1 MAVGTVSGI
10 EPDDNWQLIST
21 TTISSG
27 TSQYTYSSL
36 SGYKTIMIS
45 GRSIVK
51 SAEQFITA
59 QVNGVTTQGAYAGV
73 NNAAEFFYVAPSQAA
88 SSGFNIVFYNI
99 NQTVPHKVEM
109 TGYGGTG
116 ETAYYTNPTEITS
129 IKLYNRDGA
138 TFTSGTIYLY
148 GIAA

>member
-10 EPDDNWQLIST
+10 EPDDNWQLITT

-27 TSQYTYSSL
+27 TAQYTYSSL
-36 SGYKTIMIS
+36 SGYKKIMLA
-45 GRSIVK
+45 GKNIVK
-51 SAEQFITA
+51 NAEDYSVIQL
-59 QVNGVTTQGAYAGV
+59 NGVTANGAYVSNSSNGS
-73 NNAAEFFYVAPSQAA
+73 FFYIAA
-88 SSGFNIVFYNI
+88 SNASAGGIVAVIYDVDKSFI
-99 NQTVPHKVEM
+99 HKVES
-109 TGYGGTG
+109 TGYSGVGAV
-116 ETAYYTNPTEITS
+116 AYYTDPVAVTS

>member
-27 TSQYTYSSL
+27 TAQYTYSSL
-36 SGYKTIMIS
+36 SGYKKIMIA
-45 GRSIVK
+45 GKNIVK
-51 SAEQFITA
+51 NAEDYSVIQL
-59 QVNGVTTQGAYAGV
+59 NGVTANGAYVSNSPDGS
-73 NNAAEFFYVAPSQAA
+73 FFYIANSNVSAGGIAA
-88 SSGFNIVFYNI
+88 VIYDVDKSFI
-99 NQTVPHKVEM
+99 HKVES
-109 TGYGGTG
+109 TGYSGTG
-116 ETAYYTNPTEITS
+116 VVAYYTDPVPVTS
-129 IKLYNRDGA
+129 IKLYNRNGA